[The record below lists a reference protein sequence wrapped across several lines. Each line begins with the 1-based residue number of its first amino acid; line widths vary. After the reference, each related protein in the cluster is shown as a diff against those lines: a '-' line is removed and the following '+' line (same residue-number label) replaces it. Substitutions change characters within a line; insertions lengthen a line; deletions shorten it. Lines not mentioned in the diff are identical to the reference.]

1 MERFKTIVGILLAVG
16 IIFGSFK
23 GFTTGT
29 FGFLWFTDLLWF
41 AVGFPVLFGIG
52 WILFSL
58 LIGGETEI
66 KAKLE
71 KK

>member
-16 IIFGSFK
+16 LIFGTFA
-23 GFTTGT
+23 GFTTQT
-29 FGFLWFTDLLWF
+29 FGFQWFINLLWF
-41 AVGFPVLFGIG
+41 SVGFPVLFGIG

-58 LIGGETEI
+58 MIGGETEI